1 MVGKAQ
7 RILQARQLI
16 RMLIT
21 CLENDDPGPL
31 TDVSGHRWE
40 MPEALSAYSVSA
52 YLDCTQCLYI
62 VSCLSGIS
70 ATSQEAH
77 LGLYLVALDW
87 TMRNVHGI
95 EAKSVCFISIIDGS
109 IKTVSYPLADEI
121 VENTQRPYQIQNY
134 DANSDAD
141 IAELLAVLGGETVEA
156 QTRLGRLAKL
166 VVRQS

>member
-1 MVGKAQ
+1 MVGKAR

-21 CLENDDPGPL
+21 CLEDDDPGPL
-31 TDVSGHRWE
+31 TDVSGRRWE
-40 MPEALSAYSVSA
+40 VPESLSAYNVSA

-70 ATSQEAH
+70 VTSQEAH

-87 TMRNVHGI
+87 TMKNVYGI
-95 EAKSVCFISIIDGS
+95 EAKSVCFISLIDSG
-109 IKTVSYPLADEI
+109 IKTVSYSLADETG
-121 VENTQRPYQIQNY
+121 EHAQRSYQIQNY

-156 QTRLGRLAKL
+156 QTRLGRFAKL
-166 VVRQS
+166 VIRHP